1 MKDFIIKFFQWTLA
15 LYNKSPL
22 MAVIVTVAEI
32 VVVLA
37 VMLMLYGC
45 SPNFF
50 VQKNNSGSSISTETV
65 TKIDSSKIAIPI
77 K

>member
-1 MKDFIIKFFQWTLA
+1 MKDFIIKFFRWTLA

-22 MAVIVTVAEI
+22 MAVIVTLAEI
-32 VVVLA
+32 VVVIA
-37 VMLMLYGC
+37 VMCMLYGC

-50 VQKNNSGSSISTETV
+50 VQKNNSGSSIRTETV
-65 TKIDSSKIAIPI
+65 TTIDSSKVSIPI

>member
-1 MKDFIIKFFQWTLA
+1 MKDFIIKLFRWTLA
-15 LYNKSPL
+15 LYNKSPF
-22 MAVIVTVAEI
+22 MAVIVTVSEI

-37 VMLMLYGC
+37 IMLMLYSC

-50 VQKNNSGSSISTETV
+50 VQKNNSGSSIRTET
-65 TKIDSSKIAIPI
+65 TTTIDSSKVSIPL

>member
-1 MKDFIIKFFQWTLA
+1 MKDFIVKFFQWTLA
-15 LYNKSPL
+15 LYNKSPF

-65 TKIDSSKIAIPI
+65 TKIDSSEVAIPI

>member
-1 MKDFIIKFFQWTLA
+1 MKDFIINFFQWILA

-22 MAVIVTVAEI
+22 MAVIVIVVEI

-37 VMLMLYGC
+37 VILMLYGC

-50 VQKNNSGSSISTETV
+50 VQKNNSGSSISTETI
-65 TKIDSSKIAIPI
+65 TTIDSSKVSIPL